1 MLMWVFCI
9 VHSNVMNSR
18 PSRQST
24 VILAQ
29 LKRSQVG
36 NSILSF
42 TLGLPFSSEFIRITD
57 LRQLYH
63 DFDNIYRRHV
73 DEAKFE
79 VVEATAFRTLKQR
92 LTPVLQH
99 LKEHPRPGSRK
110 RTELIQAFLSVD
122 DLRHAE
128 QVPLKSDTNKEPV
141 KSHWFQTVTIA
152 LNPLTWFKGTNE
164 SPRKEAWKITSNISD
179 SEFLRELK
187 VIQDKD
193 LADLIH
199 EAMALA
205 HSSLSSSIDNTV
217 TKMTRAVLQ
226 MQQEECKRSVKREI
240 EAEERSALD
249 DIRVGFIRDV
259 NQQSAGRRTSAS

>member
-1 MLMWVFCI
+1 
-9 VHSNVMNSR
+9 
-18 PSRQST
+18 
-24 VILAQ
+24 
-29 LKRSQVG
+29 
-36 NSILSF
+36 
-42 TLGLPFSSEFIRITD
+42 
-57 LRQLYH
+57 LYH

-92 LTPVLQH
+92 LSPVLQH
-99 LKEHPRPGSRK
+99 LKEHPRLGSRK

-122 DLRHAE
+122 DLRRAE
-128 QVPLKSDTNKEPV
+128 QVPLKSDTNKELV
-141 KSHWFQTVTIA
+141 KSPWIQTALTALTA
-152 LNPLTWFKGTNE
+152 LNPFTWFKGTNE

-217 TKMTRAVLQ
+217 AKMTRAILH

-240 EAEERSALD
+240 EAKERSALD
-249 DIRVGFIRDV
+249 DLRVGFIRDV